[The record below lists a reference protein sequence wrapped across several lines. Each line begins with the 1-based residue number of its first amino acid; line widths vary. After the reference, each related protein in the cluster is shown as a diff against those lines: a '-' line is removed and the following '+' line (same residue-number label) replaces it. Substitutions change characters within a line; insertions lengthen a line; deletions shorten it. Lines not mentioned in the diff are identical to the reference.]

1 MLPSGKLCRYTG
13 LCIAVYLLAA
23 RGYADSTHATSQQYK
38 TCIGQTNGVTAEM
51 LRCANN
57 ELQRQ
62 EARLRRA
69 LVTIRGSAR
78 ISVRRKDEL
87 ESTQKEWE
95 ASRNKTCM
103 ATAQREADGGSLASV
118 VATDC
123 AISKTTE
130 RADQLEAIAR
140 E

>member
-1 MLPSGKLCRYTG
+1 MLPSGRFRYPG
-13 LCIAVYLLAA
+13 LFIAVHLLAA
-23 RGYADSTHATSQQYK
+23 HGCADPAHAISQEYK
-38 TCIGQTNGVTAEM
+38 ACIGQTNGVTAEM

-69 LVTIRGSAR
+69 LLTIRDSAR
-78 ISVRRKDEL
+78 ISVRRKDAL

-95 ASRNKTCM
+95 ASRRKICL
-103 ATAQREADGGSLASV
+103 ATAQREADGGSLAPV
-118 VATDC
+118 IATDC
-123 AISKTTE
+123 AVSKTTK
-130 RADQLEAIAR
+130 RANRLEAIAR